1 MPKSKILIK
10 IAKSLLFIPGKT
22 LYAITINEPGKN
34 NEGEIIMAKKE
45 KLKDPNRLGFGRL
58 MAWKSSDISAAWVN
72 VIMLNFLSIYASDTL
87 GINIGTVA
95 TLLLVSKIVDGI
107 TDVVAGWLVDN
118 THTKWGKGR
127 PYELGI
133 IGMTLCTILLFAGNP
148 AWSNAVKCGWIFCM
162 YTLTFSIFSTLR
174 AAAGTPY
181 TIRHFSNNPILIR
194 KVASYGGIITMAG
207 SMAVNMA
214 FPILMSRLATSA
226 SGWTAAVAIVM
237 IPATAIGILRFLLCK
252 EDPSVDATSKQEP
265 VRLNEIFL
273 MLRRNKYVWFYAIIM
288 LCFNIMTNLAVGSY
302 YFKWIIGSTAMLAV
316 VSVTGILLLPLML
329 AFPWIMKKMGSMGK
343 MVGVFAIIGI
353 VGYIIVFLSGSNLIG
368 VLGGGLLG
376 SFAIL
381 PLSYYGTLFI
391 MQICTYNEM
400 KGMQRMDGSSA
411 ILSNF
416 ATKLGGSLGA
426 WITGMLLMLAGY
438 VSAEGVAEQP
448 ASALMMIRID
458 YAIVP
463 AIMLAIIAVCSF
475 AFAKLEPKTAAFE
488 AEKKLAEQ
496 NKENT
501 I

>member
-1 MPKSKILIK
+1 
-10 IAKSLLFIPGKT
+10 
-22 LYAITINEPGKN
+22 
-34 NEGEIIMAKKE
+34 MATKE
-45 KLKDPNRLGFGRL
+45 KVKDPNRLGFGRL
-58 MAWKSSDISAAWVN
+58 MAWKSSDISAGWVN

-95 TLLLVSKIVDGI
+95 NLLLASKLVDAV
-107 TDVVAGWLVDN
+107 TDVLGGWLVDN
-118 THTKWGKGR
+118 THTKIGKGR

-148 AWSNAVKCGWIFCM
+148 AWANTVKCAWIFCM
-162 YTLTFSIFSTLR
+162 YTLTFSIFATMR
-174 AAAGTPY
+174 NAAGTPY

-207 SMAVNMA
+207 SMIVNMV
-214 FPILMSRLATSA
+214 FPILMAKLATSA

-237 IPATAIGILRFLLCK
+237 IPATVIGILRFLICK

-288 LCFNIMTNLAVGSY
+288 LAYNVITNLAVGTY
-302 YFKWIIGSTAMLAV
+302 YFKWIIGSTAMMSV
-316 VSVTGILLLPLML
+316 VSVTGMVLLPLML

-343 MVGVFAIIGI
+343 MIGI
-353 VGYIIVFLSGSNLIG
+353 FSLIGIAGYVIVFFSGSNLIG
-368 VLGGGLLG
+368 VLGGGMLG
-376 SFAIL
+376 SFATL
-381 PLSYYGTLFI
+381 PLAYYGTLFI

-400 KGMQRMDGSSA
+400 LGMQRMDGSSA

-426 WITGMLLMLAGY
+426 WITGMLLMVAGY

-463 AIMLAIIAVCSF
+463 AILLAVIAVCCF

-488 AEKKLAEQ
+488 AEKAAKKEQ
-496 NKENT
+496 
-501 I
+501 

>member
-1 MPKSKILIK
+1 
-10 IAKSLLFIPGKT
+10 
-22 LYAITINEPGKN
+22 
-34 NEGEIIMAKKE
+34 MAKKE
-45 KLKDPNRLGFGRL
+45 KNPNRLGFGRL

-95 TLLLVSKIVDGI
+95 NLLLASKIVDAI

-118 THTKWGKGR
+118 THTKFGKGR
-127 PYELGI
+127 PYELCI

-162 YTLTFSIFSTLR
+162 YTLTFSIFATLR
-174 AAAGTPY
+174 GAALTPY
-181 TIRHFSNNPILIR
+181 TIRHFSNNPVLIQ
-194 KVASYGGIITMAG
+194 KVASYGGIITMGG
-207 SMAVNMA
+207 SMIVNMA
-214 FPILMSRLATSA
+214 FPILMSKLATSA
-226 SGWTAAVAIVM
+226 SGWTTAVAIVM
-237 IPATAIGILRFLLCK
+237 IPATAIAILRFLLCK

-288 LCFNIMTNLAVGSY
+288 LCFNIMTNLAVGTY
-302 YFKWIIGSTAMLAV
+302 YFKWIIGSTAMMAIL
-316 VSVTGILLLPLML
+316 SVTGIILLPLML
-329 AFPWIMKKMGSMGK
+329 AFPWVIKKMGSMGK
-343 MVGVFAIIGI
+343 MVGVFALLGV

-368 VLGGGLLG
+368 VIGGGLLG

-381 PLSYYGTLFI
+381 PLSYYGALFI

-400 KGMQRMDGSSA
+400 LGMQRMDGSSA

-416 ATKLGGSLGA
+416 SSKLGGSLGG

-448 ASALMMIRID
+448 AGALMMIRID

-463 AIMLAIIAVCSF
+463 AILLVVIALCAF
-475 AFAKLEPKTAAFE
+475 AFARLEPKTAAFE
-488 AEKKLAEQ
+488 AEKAAKQED
-496 NKENT
+496 
-501 I
+501 

>member
-1 MPKSKILIK
+1 M
-10 IAKSLLFIPGKT
+10 A
-22 LYAITINEPGKN
+22 N
-34 NEGEIIMAKKE
+34 NEKAKNP
-45 KLKDPNRLGFGRL
+45 DRLGFGRL

-87 GINIGTVA
+87 GINIGVVA
-95 TLLLVSKIVDGI
+95 NLLLASKIVDAF
-107 TDVVAGWLVDN
+107 TDVFAGWLVDN
-118 THTKWGKGR
+118 THTKLGKGR

-133 IGMTLCTILLFAGNP
+133 VGMTLCTILLFAGRP
-148 AWSNAVKCGWIFCM
+148 AWSNAVKCVWIFCM
-162 YTLTFSIFSTLR
+162 YTFTFSIFATMR
-174 AAAGTPY
+174 NAAMTPY

-207 SMAVNMA
+207 SMAINMI
-214 FPILMSRLATSA
+214 FPILMARLATSA
-226 SGWTAAVAIVM
+226 SGWTAVVAIIM
-237 IPATAIGILRFLLCK
+237 IPATVIGILRFFLCK
-252 EDPSVDATSKQEP
+252 EDPSVDGTSRQEP

-288 LCFNIMTNLAVGSY
+288 LCFNVMTNLAVGTY
-302 YFKWIIGSTAMLAV
+302 YFKWIIGSTAMLSV
-316 VSVTGILLLPLML
+316 VSITGIILLPLML
-329 AFPWIMKKMGSMGK
+329 VFPWIMKKLGSMGK
-343 MVGVFAIIGI
+343 MVGIFAIIGI
-353 VGYIIVFLSGSNLIG
+353 VGYGIVFVSGANLIG

-381 PLSYYGTLFI
+381 PLSYYGALFI
-391 MQICTYNEM
+391 MQICTCNEM
-400 KGMQRMDGSSA
+400 LGMQRMDGSSA

-463 AIMLAIIAVCSF
+463 AILLAVIAVCSF

-488 AEKKLAEQ
+488 AEKAAKAANAAPAVSAE
-496 NKENT
+496 KAGDTEKAEG
-501 I
+501 